1 MKTLPFKLAAL
12 WTFLFL
18 SGVAQ
23 GTTIHF
29 TTLLS
34 GSNEI
39 PANASL
45 GTGTGDVY
53 YDDILH
59 TLQVNLTWANLTGT
73 TSVAHLH
80 APATAAQIASAVP
93 FNGNWGVATQ
103 PGTFTGFP
111 AGTTSGSYTG
121 AAYSLLDTT
130 NYTAGFVTANGG
142 TAASAEAALLSYML
156 SGKAYLNIHTNAF
169 PGGEIKGYLT
179 VPDNASTAG
188 MLTLVLV
195 ALLALPACKRHRLA
209 AQQ

>member
-1 MKTLPFKLAAL
+1 MKLFFLKLAAL

-39 PANASL
+39 PANASF

-53 YDDILH
+53 YDDVMH
-59 TLQVNLTWANLTGT
+59 TLQVNLTWAGLTGT
-73 TSVAHLH
+73 TTAAHMH
-80 APATAAQIASAVP
+80 APATTAQISTAVP
-93 FNGNWGVATQ
+93 FNGTWGVATQ

-111 AGTTSGSYTG
+111 TGTTSGSYAG
-121 AAYSLLDTT
+121 AAYSLLDMT

-156 SGKAYLNIHTNAF
+156 SGKAYLNIHTSVY

-179 VPDNASTAG
+179 VPDSASTAG
-188 MLTLVLV
+188 MLTLVFCTMLV
-195 ALLALPACKRHRLA
+195 LPAVRKFRA
-209 AQQ
+209 ASP